1 MSFRLLIVEDSP
13 ELLEAASDFFRE
25 EGAGLWDVVTASDG
39 DDALALVRSGS
50 FDLMILDI
58 MLPGAS
64 GFDIC
69 KAARQKSDCPIIF
82 VTALGSEN
90 NILKGYE
97 TGCDD
102 YVVKPFSLRHLY
114 AKSLALLKRAKK
126 NVDSD
131 VLQCGA
137 ISLNRKT
144 MLVTVSGREIPIN
157 AKEYFLLVYLL
168 ENKGSVLTRH
178 SILEHVWGDDLDVSD
193 RVVDNTIR
201 RLRESL
207 GTASGQIKTVT
218 NNVIFPAL
226 DMILAIFFFVKLGAA
241 YFDYRQGNRFDWA
254 PPAILFVCLV
264 FTLTA
269 PTYIWTIIG
278 A

>member
-13 ELLEAASDFFRE
+13 ELLEATSDFFKE
-25 EGAGLWDVVTASDG
+25 EGAGLWNIVTASDG
-39 DDALALVRSGS
+39 NDALAKVNSGS

-69 KAARQKSDCPIIF
+69 KAARKISDCPIIF
-82 VTALGSEN
+82 LTALGSEN

-126 NVDSD
+126 SGDTD
-131 VLQCGA
+131 TLRCGS
-137 ISLNRKT
+137 ISLNKKT
-144 MLVTVSGREIPIN
+144 MLVTVKGLETAIN
-157 AKEYFLLVYLL
+157 AREYFLLVYLL
-168 ENKGSVLTRH
+168 ENKGSVLTRQ
-178 SILEHVWGDDLDVSD
+178 SILEHVWGDDLDVND

-207 GTASGQIKTVT
+207 GAASSQIKTV
-218 NNVIFPAL
+218 I
-226 DMILAIFFFVKLGAA
+226 GRG
-241 YFDYRQGNRFDWA
+241 YR
-254 PPAILFVCLV
+254 
-264 FTLTA
+264 LTEE
-269 PTYIWTIIG
+269 
-278 A
+278 

>member
-13 ELLEAASDFFRE
+13 ELLEATGDFFRE
-25 EGAGLWDVVTASDG
+25 EGSGLWEVVTASDG
-39 DDALALVRSGS
+39 NDALAKVNGES

-69 KAARQKSDCPIIF
+69 RAARKTSDCPIIF

-126 NVDSD
+126 SD
-131 VLQCGA
+131 AGDILRCGT
-137 ISLNRKT
+137 ISLNKNT
-144 MLVTVSGREIPIN
+144 MLVTVEGREVAIN
-157 AKEYFLLVYLL
+157 AREYFLLVYLL
-168 ENKGSVLTRH
+168 ENKGAVLTRKA
-178 SILEHVWGDDLDVSD
+178 ILDHVWGDDLDVSD

-207 GTASGQIKTVT
+207 GSASGQIKT
-218 NNVIFPAL
+218 
-226 DMILAIFFFVKLGAA
+226 AIGRG
-241 YFDYRQGNRFDWA
+241 YR
-254 PPAILFVCLV
+254 I
-264 FTLTA
+264 TEE
-269 PTYIWTIIG
+269 
-278 A
+278 

>member
-25 EGAGLWDVVTASDG
+25 EGAGLWDIVTASDG
-39 DDALALVRSGS
+39 NDALAKVQNGS

-64 GFDIC
+64 GFEIC
-69 KAARQKSDCPIIF
+69 KAARKISDCPIIF
-82 VTALGSEN
+82 LTALGSEN

-114 AKSLALLKRAKK
+114 AKSLALLKRATK

-168 ENKGSVLTRH
+168 ENKGSVLTRY
-178 SILEHVWGDDLDVSD
+178 SILEHVWGDDLDVND

-207 GTASGQIKTVT
+207 GSASGQIKT
-218 NNVIFPAL
+218 
-226 DMILAIFFFVKLGAA
+226 MIGRG
-241 YFDYRQGNRFDWA
+241 YR
-254 PPAILFVCLV
+254 I
-264 FTLTA
+264 TEE
-269 PTYIWTIIG
+269 
-278 A
+278 

>member
-13 ELLEAASDFFRE
+13 ELLEAAGDFFRE
-25 EGAGLWDVVTASDG
+25 EGSGLWDVVTASDG
-39 DDALALVRSGS
+39 NDALAKVNGES

-69 KAARQKSDCPIIF
+69 RAAREKSDCPIIF

-126 NVDSD
+126 SD
-131 VLQCGA
+131 AGDILRCGT
-137 ISLNRKT
+137 ISLNKNT
-144 MLVTVSGREIPIN
+144 MLVTVEGREVAIN
-157 AKEYFLLVYLL
+157 AREYFLLVYLL
-168 ENKGSVLTRH
+168 ENKGAVLTRKA
-178 SILEHVWGDDLDVSD
+178 ILDHVWGDDLDVSD

-207 GTASGQIKTVT
+207 GSASGQIKT
-218 NNVIFPAL
+218 
-226 DMILAIFFFVKLGAA
+226 AIGRG
-241 YFDYRQGNRFDWA
+241 YR
-254 PPAILFVCLV
+254 I
-264 FTLTA
+264 TEE
-269 PTYIWTIIG
+269 
-278 A
+278 

>member
-39 DDALALVRSGS
+39 NDALAMVNSGS

-69 KAARQKSDCPIIF
+69 KAARQISDCPIIF
-82 VTALGSEN
+82 LTALGSEN

-207 GTASGQIKTVT
+207 GTASGQIKT
-218 NNVIFPAL
+218 
-226 DMILAIFFFVKLGAA
+226 AIGRG
-241 YFDYRQGNRFDWA
+241 YR
-254 PPAILFVCLV
+254 I
-264 FTLTA
+264 TEE
-269 PTYIWTIIG
+269 
-278 A
+278 

>member
-126 NVDSD
+126 SGSGDI
-131 VLQCGA
+131 LRCGQ

-144 MLVTVSGREIPIN
+144 MLVTVKGRETAIN
-157 AKEYFLLVYLL
+157 AREYFLLVYLL
-168 ENKGSVLTRH
+168 ENKGSVLTRQ
-178 SILEHVWGDDLDVSD
+178 SILEHVWSDDLDVND
-193 RVVDNTIR
+193 RAVDNTIR
-201 RLRESL
+201 RLRGSL
-207 GTASGQIKTVT
+207 GEASSQIKTV
-218 NNVIFPAL
+218 I
-226 DMILAIFFFVKLGAA
+226 GRG
-241 YFDYRQGNRFDWA
+241 YR
-254 PPAILFVCLV
+254 I
-264 FTLTA
+264 TEE
-269 PTYIWTIIG
+269 
-278 A
+278 

>member
-64 GFDIC
+64 GFEIC
-69 KAARQKSDCPIIF
+69 KAARRISDCPIIF
-82 VTALGSEN
+82 LTALGSEN

-207 GTASGQIKTVT
+207 GTASGQIKT
-218 NNVIFPAL
+218 
-226 DMILAIFFFVKLGAA
+226 AIGRG
-241 YFDYRQGNRFDWA
+241 YR
-254 PPAILFVCLV
+254 I
-264 FTLTA
+264 TEE
-269 PTYIWTIIG
+269 
-278 A
+278 

>member
-1 MSFRLLIVEDSP
+1 MSYRLLIVEDSP
-13 ELLEAASDFFRE
+13 ELLEAVSDFYRE
-25 EGAGLWDVVTASDG
+25 EGAGLWEVVTASEG
-39 DDALALVRSGS
+39 NDALARVTTES

-69 KAARQKSDCPIIF
+69 KAARKKSDCPIIF

-102 YVVKPFSLRHLY
+102 YVVKPFSTRHLY

-126 NVDSD
+126 SGDSD
-131 VLQCGA
+131 TLRCGA
-137 ISLNRKT
+137 ISLNRKS
-144 MLVTVSGREIPIN
+144 MLVKVAGQEISIN
-157 AKEYFLLVYLL
+157 AKEYYLLVYLL
-168 ENKGSVLTRH
+168 ENKGSVLTRQ
-178 SILEHVWGDDLDVSD
+178 SILEHVWGDDLDVND

-207 GTASGQIKTVT
+207 GDASGQIKT
-218 NNVIFPAL
+218 
-226 DMILAIFFFVKLGAA
+226 AIGRG
-241 YFDYRQGNRFDWA
+241 YR
-254 PPAILFVCLV
+254 I
-264 FTLTA
+264 TEE
-269 PTYIWTIIG
+269 
-278 A
+278 

>member
-13 ELLEAASDFFRE
+13 ELLEATSDFYRE
-25 EGAGLWDVVTASDG
+25 EDAGLWEVVTASDG
-39 DDALALVRSGS
+39 NDALAKVNSES

-69 KAARQKSDCPIIF
+69 RAARKKSDCPIIF

-126 NVDSD
+126 SD
-131 VLQCGA
+131 DGDILRCGS

-144 MLVTVSGREIPIN
+144 MLVKVSGQEISIN
-157 AKEYFLLVYLL
+157 AKEYFLLAYLL
-168 ENKGSVLTRH
+168 ENKGSVLTRQ
-178 SILEHVWGDDLDVSD
+178 SILEHVWGDDLDVND

-207 GTASGQIKTVT
+207 GDASSQIKT
-218 NNVIFPAL
+218 
-226 DMILAIFFFVKLGAA
+226 AIGRG
-241 YFDYRQGNRFDWA
+241 YR
-254 PPAILFVCLV
+254 IMEE
-264 FTLTA
+264 
-269 PTYIWTIIG
+269 
-278 A
+278 

>member
-25 EGAGLWDVVTASDG
+25 EGAGLWDIVTASDG
-39 DDALALVRSGS
+39 NDALDKVQNGS

-64 GFDIC
+64 GFEIC
-69 KAARQKSDCPIIF
+69 KAARKISDCPIIF
-82 VTALGSEN
+82 LTALGSEN

-126 NVDSD
+126 SGDTD
-131 VLQCGA
+131 TLRCGE
-137 ISLNRKT
+137 ISLNKKT
-144 MLVTVSGREIPIN
+144 MLVTVKGRETAIN
-157 AKEYFLLVYLL
+157 AREYFLLVYLL
-168 ENKGSVLTRH
+168 ENKGSVLTRQ
-178 SILEHVWGDDLDVSD
+178 SILEHVWSDDLDVND
-193 RVVDNTIR
+193 RAVDNTIR

-207 GTASGQIKTVT
+207 GDASSQIKTV
-218 NNVIFPAL
+218 I
-226 DMILAIFFFVKLGAA
+226 GRG
-241 YFDYRQGNRFDWA
+241 YR
-254 PPAILFVCLV
+254 
-264 FTLTA
+264 LTEE
-269 PTYIWTIIG
+269 
-278 A
+278 

>member
-207 GTASGQIKTVT
+207 GGASAQIKT
-218 NNVIFPAL
+218 
-226 DMILAIFFFVKLGAA
+226 AIGRG
-241 YFDYRQGNRFDWA
+241 YR
-254 PPAILFVCLV
+254 I
-264 FTLTA
+264 TEE
-269 PTYIWTIIG
+269 
-278 A
+278 

>member
-13 ELLEAASDFFRE
+13 ELLEAAGDFFRE
-25 EGAGLWDVVTASDG
+25 EGSGLWDVVTASDG
-39 DDALALVRSGS
+39 NDALAKVNSDN

-69 KAARQKSDCPIIF
+69 KAARKTSDCPIIF

-126 NVDSD
+126 SD
-131 VLQCGA
+131 AGDILRCGT
-137 ISLNRKT
+137 ISLNKNT
-144 MLVTVSGREIPIN
+144 MLVTVEGREVAIN
-157 AKEYFLLVYLL
+157 AREYFLLVYLL
-168 ENKGSVLTRH
+168 ENKGAVLTRKA
-178 SILEHVWGDDLDVSD
+178 ILDHVWGDDLDVSD

-207 GTASGQIKTVT
+207 GSASGQIKT
-218 NNVIFPAL
+218 
-226 DMILAIFFFVKLGAA
+226 AIGRG
-241 YFDYRQGNRFDWA
+241 YR
-254 PPAILFVCLV
+254 I
-264 FTLTA
+264 TEE
-269 PTYIWTIIG
+269 
-278 A
+278 

>member
-1 MSFRLLIVEDSP
+1 MSFRLLIVEDTP
-13 ELLEAASDFFRE
+13 ELLEAAGDFFRE
-25 EGAGLWDVVTASDG
+25 EGSGLWEVVTASDG
-39 DDALALVRSGS
+39 NDALVKVNADNY
-50 FDLMILDI
+50 DLMILDI

-69 KAARQKSDCPIIF
+69 RAARKTSDCPIIF

-114 AKSLALLKRAKK
+114 AKSLALLKRARK
-126 NVDSD
+126 NADSD
-131 VLQCGA
+131 VLRCGA

-144 MLVTVSGREIPIN
+144 MLVTVEGREVAIN
-157 AKEYFLLVYLL
+157 AMEYFLLVYLL
-168 ENKGSVLTRH
+168 DNKGAVLTRK
-178 SILEHVWGDDLDVSD
+178 SILDHVWGDDLDVSD

-207 GTASGQIKTVT
+207 GSASGQIKT
-218 NNVIFPAL
+218 
-226 DMILAIFFFVKLGAA
+226 AIGRG
-241 YFDYRQGNRFDWA
+241 YR
-254 PPAILFVCLV
+254 I
-264 FTLTA
+264 TEE
-269 PTYIWTIIG
+269 
-278 A
+278 

>member
-13 ELLEAASDFFRE
+13 ELLEAAGDFFRE
-25 EGAGLWDVVTASDG
+25 EGSGLWEVVTASDG
-39 DDALALVRSGS
+39 NDALAKVKNES

-69 KAARQKSDCPIIF
+69 RAAREKSDCPIIF

-126 NVDSD
+126 SD
-131 VLQCGA
+131 AGDILRCGT
-137 ISLNRKT
+137 ISLNRNT
-144 MLVTVSGREIPIN
+144 MLVTVEGREVAIN
-157 AKEYFLLVYLL
+157 AREYFLLVYLL
-168 ENKGSVLTRH
+168 ENKGAVLTRKA
-178 SILEHVWGDDLDVSD
+178 ILDHVWGDDLDVSD

-207 GTASGQIKTVT
+207 GSASGQIKT
-218 NNVIFPAL
+218 
-226 DMILAIFFFVKLGAA
+226 AIGRG
-241 YFDYRQGNRFDWA
+241 YR
-254 PPAILFVCLV
+254 I
-264 FTLTA
+264 TEE
-269 PTYIWTIIG
+269 
-278 A
+278 

>member
-1 MSFRLLIVEDSP
+1 MPFRLLIVEDSP
-13 ELLEAASDFFRE
+13 ELLEATSDFFLE

-39 DDALALVRSGS
+39 NDALAKVNSES

-69 KAARQKSDCPIIF
+69 KAARKISDCPIIF
-82 VTALGSEN
+82 LTALGSEN

-126 NVDSD
+126 SGDTD
-131 VLQCGA
+131 TLRCGS
-137 ISLNRKT
+137 ISLNKKT
-144 MLVTVSGREIPIN
+144 MLVTVKGRETAIN
-157 AKEYFLLVYLL
+157 AREYFLLVYLL
-168 ENKGSVLTRH
+168 ENKDSVLTRQ
-178 SILEHVWGDDLDVSD
+178 SILEHVWGDDLDVND

-207 GTASGQIKTVT
+207 GDASSQIKTV
-218 NNVIFPAL
+218 I
-226 DMILAIFFFVKLGAA
+226 GRG
-241 YFDYRQGNRFDWA
+241 YR
-254 PPAILFVCLV
+254 
-264 FTLTA
+264 LTEE
-269 PTYIWTIIG
+269 
-278 A
+278 

>member
-25 EGAGLWDVVTASDG
+25 EGAGLWDIVTASDG
-39 DDALALVRSGS
+39 NDALDKVQNGS

-64 GFDIC
+64 GFEIC
-69 KAARQKSDCPIIF
+69 KAARKISDCPIIF
-82 VTALGSEN
+82 LTALGSEN

-126 NVDSD
+126 SGDTD
-131 VLQCGA
+131 TLRCGD
-137 ISLNRKT
+137 ISLNKKT
-144 MLVTVSGREIPIN
+144 MLVTVKGRETAIN
-157 AKEYFLLVYLL
+157 AREYFLLVYLL

-178 SILEHVWGDDLDVSD
+178 SILEHVWSDDLDVND
-193 RVVDNTIR
+193 RAVDNTIR

-207 GTASGQIKTVT
+207 GDASSQIKTV
-218 NNVIFPAL
+218 I
-226 DMILAIFFFVKLGAA
+226 GRG
-241 YFDYRQGNRFDWA
+241 YR
-254 PPAILFVCLV
+254 
-264 FTLTA
+264 LTEE
-269 PTYIWTIIG
+269 
-278 A
+278 

>member
-25 EGAGLWDVVTASDG
+25 EGAGLWDIVTASDG
-39 DDALALVRSGS
+39 NDALAKVQNGS

-69 KAARQKSDCPIIF
+69 KAARKISDCPIIF
-82 VTALGSEN
+82 LTALGSEN

-126 NVDSD
+126 SSD
-131 VLQCGA
+131 GDALRCGS
-137 ISLNRKT
+137 ISLNKKT
-144 MLVTVSGREIPIN
+144 MLVTVKGRETAIN
-157 AKEYFLLVYLL
+157 AREYFLLVYLL
-168 ENKGSVLTRH
+168 ENKESVLTRQ
-178 SILEHVWGDDLDVSD
+178 SILEHVWGDDLDVND

-207 GTASGQIKTVT
+207 GDASSQIKTV
-218 NNVIFPAL
+218 I
-226 DMILAIFFFVKLGAA
+226 GRG
-241 YFDYRQGNRFDWA
+241 YR
-254 PPAILFVCLV
+254 
-264 FTLTA
+264 LTEE
-269 PTYIWTIIG
+269 
-278 A
+278 

>member
-13 ELLEAASDFFRE
+13 ELLEAAGDFFRE
-25 EGAGLWDVVTASDG
+25 EGSGLWEVVTASDG
-39 DDALALVRSGS
+39 NDALAKVNGES

-69 KAARQKSDCPIIF
+69 RAAREKSDCPIIF

-126 NVDSD
+126 SD
-131 VLQCGA
+131 AGDILRCGT
-137 ISLNRKT
+137 ISLNKNT
-144 MLVTVSGREIPIN
+144 MLVTVEGREVAIN
-157 AKEYFLLVYLL
+157 AREYFLLVYLL
-168 ENKGSVLTRH
+168 ENKGAVLTRKA
-178 SILEHVWGDDLDVSD
+178 ILDHVWGDDLDVSD

-207 GTASGQIKTVT
+207 GSASGQIKT
-218 NNVIFPAL
+218 
-226 DMILAIFFFVKLGAA
+226 AIGRG
-241 YFDYRQGNRFDWA
+241 YR
-254 PPAILFVCLV
+254 I
-264 FTLTA
+264 TEE
-269 PTYIWTIIG
+269 
-278 A
+278 

>member
-13 ELLEAASDFFRE
+13 ELLEATSDFFLE

-39 DDALALVRSGS
+39 NDALDKVNSES

-69 KAARQKSDCPIIF
+69 KAARKISDCPIIF
-82 VTALGSEN
+82 LTALGSEN

-126 NVDSD
+126 SGDTD
-131 VLQCGA
+131 TLRCGS
-137 ISLNRKT
+137 ISLNKKT
-144 MLVTVSGREIPIN
+144 MLVTVKGRETAIN
-157 AKEYFLLVYLL
+157 AREYFLLVYLL
-168 ENKGSVLTRH
+168 ENKDSVLTRQ
-178 SILEHVWGDDLDVSD
+178 SILEHVWGDDLDVND

-207 GTASGQIKTVT
+207 GDASSQIKTV
-218 NNVIFPAL
+218 I
-226 DMILAIFFFVKLGAA
+226 GRG
-241 YFDYRQGNRFDWA
+241 YR
-254 PPAILFVCLV
+254 
-264 FTLTA
+264 LTEE
-269 PTYIWTIIG
+269 
-278 A
+278 

>member
-39 DDALALVRSGS
+39 NDALAKVNGGS

-69 KAARQKSDCPIIF
+69 KAARQISDCPIIF
-82 VTALGSEN
+82 LTALGSEN

-97 TGCDD
+97 AGCDD

-126 NVDSD
+126 SGGDI
-131 VLQCGA
+131 LRCGQ
-137 ISLNRKT
+137 ISLNKKT
-144 MLVTVSGREIPIN
+144 MLVIVKGRETAIN
-157 AKEYFLLVYLL
+157 AREYFLLVYLL
-168 ENKGSVLTRH
+168 ENKGSVLTRQ
-178 SILEHVWGDDLDVSD
+178 SILEHVWSDDLDVSD

-207 GTASGQIKTVT
+207 GDASSQIKTV
-218 NNVIFPAL
+218 I
-226 DMILAIFFFVKLGAA
+226 GRG
-241 YFDYRQGNRFDWA
+241 YRITED
-254 PPAILFVCLV
+254 
-264 FTLTA
+264 
-269 PTYIWTIIG
+269 
-278 A
+278 